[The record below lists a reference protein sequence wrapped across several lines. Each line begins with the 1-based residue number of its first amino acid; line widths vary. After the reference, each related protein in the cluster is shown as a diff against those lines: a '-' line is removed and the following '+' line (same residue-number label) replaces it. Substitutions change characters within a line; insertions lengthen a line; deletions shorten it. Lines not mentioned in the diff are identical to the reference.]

1 MTLLDTHVW
10 LWWVQDPDR
19 IKESARRRLDAE
31 ESQNGLLVS
40 AVSFWEIALK
50 VSIGKLV
57 LPMDVQSWLAK
68 ARAYPGIRVIPL
80 SAEAAVESTQL
91 PGSFHNDPADRF
103 LVAQAR
109 IRKIPLATADGKIL
123 PYQFVETLRC

>member
-50 VSIGKLV
+50 ASIGKLV

-109 IRKIPLATADGKIL
+109 IRNIPLATADGKIL
-123 PYQFVETLRC
+123 PYQFVETIRC

>member
-50 VSIGKLV
+50 ASIGKLV

-91 PGSFHNDPADRF
+91 PGLFHSDPADRF

-109 IRKIPLATADGKIL
+109 IRNIPLATADGKIL
-123 PYQFVETLRC
+123 PYQFVETIRC

>member
-1 MTLLDTHVW
+1 MILLDTHVW

-57 LPMDVQSWLAK
+57 LPMDVQTWLAK
-68 ARAYPGIRVIPL
+68 ARAYPGIRVVPL

-109 IRKIPLATADGKIL
+109 IREIPLATADGKIL
-123 PYQFVETLRC
+123 PYQFVETIRC

>member
-1 MTLLDTHVW
+1 MILLDTNVW
-10 LWWVQDPDR
+10 LWWVQDPER
-19 IKESARRRLDAE
+19 IKESARCRLDAE

-109 IRKIPLATADGKIL
+109 IRNIPLATADGKIL

>member
-57 LPMDVQSWLAK
+57 LPMDVQSWLA
-68 ARAYPGIRVIPL
+68 
-80 SAEAAVESTQL
+80 
-91 PGSFHNDPADRF
+91 
-103 LVAQAR
+103 
-109 IRKIPLATADGKIL
+109 
-123 PYQFVETLRC
+123 

>member
-50 VSIGKLV
+50 ASIGKLV
-57 LPMDVQSWLAK
+57 LPMDVQSWIAK

-109 IRKIPLATADGKIL
+109 IRNIPLATADGKIL
-123 PYQFVETLRC
+123 PYQFVETIRC

>member
-1 MTLLDTHVW
+1 MILLDTHVW

-19 IKESARRRLDAE
+19 IRKQARRRIKTE
-31 ESQNGLLVS
+31 ESRNGLLVS

-50 VSIGKLV
+50 HSLGKLE
-57 LPMDVQSWLAK
+57 LPMNVGDWFSA
-68 ARAYPGIRVIPL
+68 ARSYPGVRIIPL
-80 SAEAAVESTQL
+80 SADAAAESTML

-109 IRKIPLATADGKIL
+109 ERGIPLATADRKIL
-123 PYQFVETLRC
+123 PYPFVETVEC